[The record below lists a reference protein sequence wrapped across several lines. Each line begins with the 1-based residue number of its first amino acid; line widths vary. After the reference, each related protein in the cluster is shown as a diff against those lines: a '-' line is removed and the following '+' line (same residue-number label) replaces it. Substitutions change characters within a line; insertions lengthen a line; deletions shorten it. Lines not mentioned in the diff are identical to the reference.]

1 MSIAIQF
8 RRFFVAGGISTAV
21 AYAVLGILVEGFGW
35 NPVWSSA
42 TGFVISCFVNYWI
55 NHQITF
61 GGHAPHR
68 TAVPRF
74 ILLAL
79 VGLVLNTGIMKFC
92 WSILGFHYFLAQ
104 IVATGTVFLW
114 NFVIAR
120 TVIFR

>member
-1 MSIAIQF
+1 MSIAVQF
-8 RRFFVAGGISTAV
+8 QRFFVAGGISTLI
-21 AYAVLGILVEGFGW
+21 AYVILGVLVEGLGW

-92 WSILGFHYFLAQ
+92 WSVLGIHYFLSQ
-104 IVATGTVFLW
+104 IIATGTVFLW

-120 TVIFR
+120 TLIFR

>member
-8 RRFFVAGGISTAV
+8 QRFFVAGGISTAI
-21 AYAVLGILVEGFGW
+21 AYVVLAILVEGFHW
-35 NPVWSSA
+35 NPVLSSA
-42 TGFVISCFVNYWI
+42 TGFVISCFVNYGL

-61 GGHAPHR
+61 GGHAEHR

-74 ILLAL
+74 TLLAL

-92 WSILGFHYFLAQ
+92 WSILGVHYFLAQ
-104 IVATGTVFLW
+104 VIATGTVFVW

-120 TVIFR
+120 TLIFR

>member
-1 MSIAIQF
+1 MLVGVS
-8 RRFFVAGGISTAV
+8 G
-21 AYAVLGILVEGFGW
+21 VLGVVLTLSIGGADM
-35 NPVWSSA
+35 PVVIALLNSYSGLAAAA

-61 GGHAPHR
+61 GGHASHR

-92 WSILGFHYFLAQ
+92 WSVLGLHYFLAQ
-104 IVATGTVFLW
+104 IIATGTVFLW

-120 TVIFR
+120 TLIFR